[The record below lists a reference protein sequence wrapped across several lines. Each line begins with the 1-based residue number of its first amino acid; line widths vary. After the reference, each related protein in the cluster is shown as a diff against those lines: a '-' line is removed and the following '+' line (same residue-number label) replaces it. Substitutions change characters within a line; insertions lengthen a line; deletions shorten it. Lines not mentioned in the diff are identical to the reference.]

1 MLCPSCKT
9 PNAASSQKCWSCGR
23 ELPAS
28 ESVHGDSESVRRT
41 DVGQTFSYLGGR
53 RNGEARPT
61 TCPLCR
67 EPVKRGASMCPHC
80 RAKILSQEEVID
92 MLAECR
98 KKMHTNQSFGCF
110 IICIFAI
117 ITIWAFFIEGILYAL
132 FLPFLS
138 FLVSLPN
145 IIEIRKRFEE
155 SEELKKYAKEAGY
168 KIARGQQDRS
178 QQS

>member
-53 RNGEARPT
+53 RNEEARPT

-92 MLAECR
+92 MLAEC
-98 KKMHTNQSFGCF
+98 KKKIRTNQSFGCLTF
-110 IICIFAI
+110 CLFAI
-117 ITIWAFFIEGILYAL
+117 ITIWAVVMEGMLYAVL
-132 FLPFLS
+132 LPFVS
-138 FLVSLPN
+138 TLVSLPN
-145 IIEIRKRFEE
+145 ILEIKKRLKE
-155 SEELKKYAKEAGY
+155 SEELKEYAKTAGFA
-168 KIARGQQDRS
+168 IQ
-178 QQS
+178 